1 MFLALGVRRKA
12 VPRAAVPA
20 ALCSKQP
27 GQEEEVGSHHL
38 RSSLVVSG
46 RLQLCPPR
54 TGNAELITE
63 KPLAREAAG

>member
-12 VPRAAVPA
+12 VPQAVVPPV
-20 ALCSKQP
+20 LCSKQP

-38 RSSLVVSG
+38 HSSLVIGG
-46 RLQLCPPR
+46 RLQLCPPG
-54 TGNAELITE
+54 TGNAELVTE

>member
-12 VPRAAVPA
+12 VPRAVVPA
-20 ALCSKQP
+20 ALCGKGRRRRWAP
-27 GQEEEVGSHHL
+27 TL
-38 RSSLVVSG
+38 RSSLVIGG